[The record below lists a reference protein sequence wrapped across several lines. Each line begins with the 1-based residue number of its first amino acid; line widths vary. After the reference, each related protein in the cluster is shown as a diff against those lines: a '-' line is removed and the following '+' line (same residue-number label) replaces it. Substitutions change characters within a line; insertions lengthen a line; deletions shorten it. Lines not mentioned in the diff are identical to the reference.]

1 MKSFRSLITIIV
13 IIFTSCQDGKLAETL
28 KETDELLSDKKY
40 DQADSLLAS
49 IDIRN
54 NAKDAD
60 YAYYCLLKTQVDC
73 HFKRSIFTLSSLN
86 QAVSTFE
93 YNRDYNKL
101 LRAYYYLGIISY
113 NQDDRIHAVYYL
125 KKGELIAKTK
135 QINNSWVHL
144 IYQGLSVVNG
154 YSGEYEKCIYY
165 GRKALDMAVVANDF
179 ENIACDIMNLSAAYG
194 ENGMLDSS
202 LFYTNKLIMFAETL
216 SKQKNISPTLLGS
229 MYSNIGIDYY
239 HINKEKAK
247 SFLLKSIQYAN
258 ILYSYKT
265 LGQIYADQGDVDS
278 AEEMWSHALMTND
291 YDLKINV
298 IKLKANLRAKQ
309 GRYKEANELNA
320 QALAL
325 KDSLLAQQRGE
336 DLRGRQEQIEQSA
349 SLEELVRENRYWIV
363 VAGLLMV
370 LLIAFSFY
378 YSKRKR
384 RAKQL
389 QQQLLE
395 EIEQKRMELENVR
408 ISEENASDQVG
419 KLTRELKTLEK
430 RYTERIQ
437 TGEQLYDE
445 LLAGGNTVQWSK
457 HDYDVFIQYSKLKNT
472 KLVKQIETDY
482 APLSPRYMTCAILHH
497 MGKSDEE
504 IKQALAV
511 SDSSLRS
518 IKTRIKAK
526 KKIVNAASA

>member
-1 MKSFRSLITIIV
+1 MNPKKAKKALRLSLDTG
-13 IIFTSCQDGKLAETL
+13 QNPYAYNALAEIYCQEN
-28 KETDELLSDKKY
+28 KM
-40 DQADSLLAS
+40 DSAW
-49 IDIRN
+49 
-54 NAKDAD
+54 
-60 YAYYCLLKTQVDC
+60 QM
-73 HFKRSIFTLSSLN
+73 
-86 QAVSTFE
+86 
-93 YNRDYNKL
+93 
-101 LRAYYYLGIISY
+101 
-113 NQDDRIHAVYYL
+113 
-125 KKGELIAKTK
+125 
-135 QINNSWVHL
+135 
-144 IYQGLSVVNG
+144 
-154 YSGEYEKCIYY
+154 YEKAS
-165 GRKALDMAVVANDF
+165 KTDK
-179 ENIACDIMNLSAAYG
+179 LS
-194 ENGMLDSS
+194 LRVS
-202 LFYTNKLIMFAETL
+202 I
-216 SKQKNISPTLLGS
+216 
-229 MYSNIGIDYY
+229 
-239 HINKEKAK
+239 
-247 SFLLKSIQYAN
+247 LKSM
-258 ILYSYKT
+258 
-265 LGQIYADQGDVDS
+265 AD
-278 AEEMWSHALMTND
+278 
-291 YDLKINV
+291 I
-298 IKLKANLRAKQ
+298 RAKQ

-336 DLRGRQEQIEQSA
+336 DLRGRQEQIEQSE

-389 QQQLLE
+389 QLQLLE

-408 ISEENASDQVG
+408 ISKENASDQVD

-472 KLVKQIETDY
+472 KLVKQIEADY